1 MWHPFL
7 EIITFVAMKKNC
19 FDMNW
24 LNFIFINFM
33 MVFAINCNAA
43 ANEDYNAI
51 DSVNMEKIRVSVA
64 TMFDDY
70 PDATLQDVY
79 KTCFQDYFGVAHLL
93 GSREQVYNYICRELE
108 ADNFM
113 ESGRYYEQC
122 GWQGNYY
129 RVHLDAI
136 KNEAITADMLTDAF
150 MASAP
155 EVAPMVTK
163 DWINQWRQIEKIVVE
178 NYPHLFNLNEDRA
191 AIDEMLNKGKYV
203 MHHSRRY
210 NKAYHPH
217 YRIIRRDLFERD
229 ILPYLPK

>member
-1 MWHPFL
+1 
-7 EIITFVAMKKNC
+7 MKKNSVN
-19 FDMNW
+19 MNW
-24 LNFIFINFM
+24 LKFVLINSLV
-33 MVFAINCNAA
+33 VFALNCNANNCIK
-43 ANEDYNAI
+43 NEAI
-51 DSVNMEKIRVSVA
+51 EESVA
-64 TMFDDY
+64 TLFADY

-93 GSREQVYNYICRELE
+93 GSREQVYNYICSELE
-108 ADNFM
+108 AEDY
-113 ESGRYYEQC
+113 EVGGRYYERC

-129 RVHLDAI
+129 RVYLGAI
-136 KNEAITADMLTDAF
+136 KDGHITADILTDAF

-155 EVAPMVTK
+155 EVAPTVTE
-163 DWINQWRQIEKIVVE
+163 DWINQWNQIEKVVVE
-178 NYPHLFNLNEDRA
+178 NYPNLYNLKEDKE
-191 AIDEMLNKGKYV
+191 AIKEMLNQGKYV